1 MSRESIINN
10 SKVMIG
16 RNEYSMNIN
25 KRVCAL
31 TPYSD
36 GKYYSDC
43 SSFASACFMAGG
55 HDVGWNNT
63 SSFCTNNLFYTVP
76 ITQSGQNIVN
86 PDKVLKP
93 ADVIVWPGHCCIVE
107 RIDNGAVYVMD
118 HGSGNPKILALSSV
132 CSWNYGNIVV
142 RRLKELESEEDSEL
156 IIEEAPPTTEE
167 KDNSPMYKVQAGAYS
182 AEETARGLSE
192 ELGSHGFESYVFIK
206 DGKYTIQCGAFRDQV
221 NASNLA
227 DKLRSKGFDAY
238 VYEEK

>member
-1 MSRESIINN
+1 MLFIEEECTMSRESIINN

-76 ITQSGQNIVN
+76 ITQKLYDTLTGIQFSDLEDKYGWIV
-86 PDKVLKP
+86 K
-93 ADVIVWPGHCCIVE
+93 
-107 RIDNGAVYVMD
+107 
-118 HGSGNPKILALSSV
+118 LS
-132 CSWNYGNIVV
+132 
-142 RRLKELESEEDSEL
+142 
-156 IIEEAPPTTEE
+156 
-167 KDNSPMYKVQAGAYS
+167 
-182 AEETARGLSE
+182 
-192 ELGSHGFESYVFIK
+192 
-206 DGKYTIQCGAFRDQV
+206 
-221 NASNLA
+221 
-227 DKLRSKGFDAY
+227 
-238 VYEEK
+238 